1 MSRPLPLAGVRVL
14 EIAQNIAGPY
24 AAEILGRLGAEVI
37 KVERP
42 EGGDD
47 CRGWGPPFFEGTATT
62 FHACNHGKKGVT
74 LDLKDPAAID
84 WIKEQVRH
92 SDVFIQNLRP
102 GVVDELGIGPDTLRA
117 INPRLIYTSLWAF
130 GHVGPMKFK
139 PGYEPMIQAFSG
151 IFSVNGTADGPPS
164 RVGMQILDL
173 GTGVWAALATIA
185 ALFQRHSSGQGCTV
199 DASLLETAFGWLGML
214 MAGFGVSGEQPVRHR
229 TGNPRVV
236 VFQAFEAQD
245 GEIVV
250 AAANDRLFAKLARE
264 LGRPDWAS
272 DPRFATNALRFK
284 NKPDLIP
291 EMSEIFRS
299 QTVAQ
304 WVDRLEAA
312 GVPCSPIH
320 DFEQAQSQPQTE
332 ALGIF
337 QELPG
342 SGLRIVGLPV
352 SFDGE
357 RPAPGHAAPALG
369 EHSVELG
376 VPAHGAQ
383 T

>member
-74 LDLKDPAAID
+74 LDLKDPAAIE

-214 MAGFGVSGEQPVRHR
+214 
-229 TGNPRVV
+229 
-236 VFQAFEAQD
+236 
-245 GEIVV
+245 
-250 AAANDRLFAKLARE
+250 
-264 LGRPDWAS
+264 
-272 DPRFATNALRFK
+272 
-284 NKPDLIP
+284 
-291 EMSEIFRS
+291 
-299 QTVAQ
+299 
-304 WVDRLEAA
+304 
-312 GVPCSPIH
+312 
-320 DFEQAQSQPQTE
+320 
-332 ALGIF
+332 
-337 QELPG
+337 
-342 SGLRIVGLPV
+342 
-352 SFDGE
+352 
-357 RPAPGHAAPALG
+357 
-369 EHSVELG
+369 
-376 VPAHGAQ
+376 
-383 T
+383 

>member
-47 CRGWGPPFFEGTATT
+47 CRGWGPPFFEGSATT
-62 FHACNHGKKGVT
+62 FHACNHGKKGVA
-74 LDLKDPAAID
+74 LDLKDPEAIE
-84 WIKEQVRH
+84 WIKAQAREC
-92 SDVFIQNLRP
+92 DVFIQNLRP
-102 GVVDELGIGPDTLRA
+102 GVVDELGIGPQVLRE
-117 INPRLIYTSLWAF
+117 INPRLVYTSLWAF
-130 GHVGPMKFK
+130 GHVGPMKFN

-185 ALFQRHSSGQGCTV
+185 ALFQRQASGQGCTV

-236 VFQAFEAQD
+236 VFQAFEASD

-272 DPRFATNALRFK
+272 DPRFATNALRYK
-284 NKPDLIP
+284 HKPELIP
-291 EMSEIFRS
+291 AMSEIFLT

-304 WVDRLEAA
+304 WVERLEAA

-320 DFEQAQSQPQTE
+320 DFEQARAQPQTE

-337 QELPG
+337 QDLPG
-342 SGLRIVGLPV
+342 SGLRVVGLPV

-357 RPAPGHAAPALG
+357 RPPPGHAAPTLG
-369 EHSVELG
+369 QHSIELG
-376 VPAHGAQ
+376 VPGASA
-383 T
+383 

>member
-1 MSRPLPLAGVRVL
+1 MTRPLPLAGVRVL

-62 FHACNHGKKGVT
+62 FHACNPGKKGVT
-74 LDLKDPAAID
+74 LDLKDPAAIE
-84 WIKEQVRH
+84 WIKDQVRQ

-102 GVVDELGIGPDTLRA
+102 GVVDELGIGPDVLRA
-117 INPRLIYTSLWAF
+117 VNPRLIYTSLWAF
-130 GHVGPMKFK
+130 GHVGPMKLK

-173 GTGVWAALATIA
+173 GTGVWAALATLA
-185 ALFQRHSSGQGCTV
+185 ALFQRQSTGQGCTV

-229 TGNPRVV
+229 TGTPRVV
-236 VFQAFEAQD
+236 VFQAFEASD

-284 NKPDLIP
+284 HKPD
-291 EMSEIFRS
+291 
-299 QTVAQ
+299 
-304 WVDRLEAA
+304 
-312 GVPCSPIH
+312 
-320 DFEQAQSQPQTE
+320 
-332 ALGIF
+332 
-337 QELPG
+337 
-342 SGLRIVGLPV
+342 
-352 SFDGE
+352 
-357 RPAPGHAAPALG
+357 
-369 EHSVELG
+369 
-376 VPAHGAQ
+376 
-383 T
+383 

>member
-1 MSRPLPLAGVRVL
+1 MTRPLPLAGVRVL

-47 CRGWGPPFFEGTATT
+47 CRGWGPPFFEGAATT

-74 LDLKDPAAID
+74 LDLKDPAAIE
-84 WIKEQVRH
+84 WIKEQARQ

-102 GVVDELGIGPDTLRA
+102 GVVEELGIGPDVLRA
-117 INPRLIYTSLWAF
+117 VNPRLIYTSLWAF
-130 GHVGPMKFK
+130 GHVGPMKLN

-173 GTGVWAALATIA
+173 GTGVWAALATLA
-185 ALFQRHSSGQGCTV
+185 ALFQRQSSGQGCTV

-214 MAGFGVSGEQPVRHR
+214 MAGFGVSNEQPVRHR

-236 VFQAFEAQD
+236 VFQAFEASD

-284 NKPDLIP
+284 HKPDLIP
-291 EMSEIFRS
+291 AMSEIFRT

-320 DFEQAQSQPQTE
+320 DFEQARAQPQTE

-337 QELPG
+337 QTLPG
-342 SGLRIVGLPV
+342 SGLTVVGLPV

-357 RPAPGHAAPALG
+357 RPPPGHAAPTLG
-369 EHSVELG
+369 EHSVKLG
-376 VPAHGAQ
+376 VPVSPAV
-383 T
+383 

>member
-1 MSRPLPLAGVRVL
+1 MSRPLPLAGVRVI

-37 KVERP
+37 KIERP

-47 CRGWGPPFFEGTATT
+47 CRGWGPPFFEGAATT

-74 LDLKDPAAID
+74 LDLKDPQAIA
-84 WIKEQVRH
+84 WIKDQVRQ
-92 SDVFIQNLRP
+92 SDVLIQNLRP
-102 GVVDELGIGPDTLRA
+102 GVVDELGIGPEVLRA
-117 INPRLIYTSLWAF
+117 VNPRLIYTSLWAF
-130 GHVGPMKFK
+130 GHVGPMKLN

-173 GTGVWAALATIA
+173 GTGVWAALATLA
-185 ALFQRHSSGQGCTV
+185 ALFQRQSSGQGCTV

-236 VFQAFEAQD
+236 VFQAFEASD

-264 LGRPDWAS
+264 LGRPDWAA

-284 NKPDLIP
+284 HKPELIP
-291 EMSEIFRS
+291 AMSEIFRT
-299 QTVAQ
+299 QTVTQ
-304 WVDRLEAA
+304 WVERLEAA

-337 QELPG
+337 QTLPG
-342 SGLRIVGLPV
+342 SGLRVVGLPV

-357 RPAPGHAAPALG
+357 RPAPGDAAPTLG
-369 EHSVELG
+369 QHSVELG
-376 VPAHGAQ
+376 VPGARS
-383 T
+383 

>member
-37 KVERP
+37 KIERP

-74 LDLKDPAAID
+74 LDLKDPAAIA
-84 WIKEQVRH
+84 WIKDQVRH

-102 GVVDELGIGPDTLRA
+102 GVVDELGIGPEVLRA

-130 GHVGPMKFK
+130 GHVGPMKLN

-173 GTGVWAALATIA
+173 GTGVWAALATLA
-185 ALFQRHSSGQGCTV
+185 ALFQRQSSGQGCTV

-236 VFQAFEAQD
+236 VFQAFKASD

-264 LGRPDWAS
+264 LGRPEWAT
-272 DPRFATNALRFK
+272 DPRFASNALRYK
-284 NKPDLIP
+284 HKPELIP
-291 EMSEIFRS
+291 DMSEIFRT

-320 DFEQAQSQPQTE
+320 DFEQARTQPQTE

-337 QELPG
+337 QTLPG
-342 SGLRIVGLPV
+342 SGLSVVGLPV

-357 RPAPGHAAPALG
+357 RPPPGDAAPTLG
-369 EHSVELG
+369 QHSLELG
-376 VPAHGAQ
+376 VPGAGA
-383 T
+383 

>member
-1 MSRPLPLAGVRVL
+1 MSRPLPLAGVRVI

-37 KVERP
+37 KIERP

-47 CRGWGPPFFEGTATT
+47 CRGWGPPFFEGAATT

-74 LDLKDPAAID
+74 LDLKDPQAIA
-84 WIKEQVRH
+84 WIKDQVRQ
-92 SDVFIQNLRP
+92 SDVLIQNLRP
-102 GVVDELGIGPDTLRA
+102 GVVDELGIGPEVLRA
-117 INPRLIYTSLWAF
+117 VNPRLIYTSLWAF
-130 GHVGPMKFK
+130 GHVGPMKLN

-173 GTGVWAALATIA
+173 GTGVWAALATLA
-185 ALFQRHSSGQGCTV
+185 ALFQRQSSGQGCTV

-236 VFQAFEAQD
+236 VFQAFEASD

-264 LGRPDWAS
+264 LGRPDWAT

-284 NKPDLIP
+284 HKPELIP
-291 EMSEIFRS
+291 AMSEIFRT

-304 WVDRLEAA
+304 WVERLEAA

-337 QELPG
+337 QTLPG

-357 RPAPGHAAPALG
+357 RPAPGDAAPTLG
-369 EHSVELG
+369 QHSAELG
-376 VPAHGAQ
+376 VPGAR